1 MKDSEKARRARTI
14 TTVVEM
20 FWCVAPLSCRD
31 ADLQRRRLDVQNSS
45 KKTPISADVA
55 DKELLTPEE
64 LAVVLG
70 CRRTL
75 AHRMIKYLILAFVFI
90 RTRVPETKGKILEEI
105 EADMRGGRSMAR
117 ST

>member
-1 MKDSEKARRARTI
+1 M
-14 TTVVEM
+14 
-20 FWCVAPLSCRD
+20 
-31 ADLQRRRLDVQNSS
+31 QNSS
-45 KKTPISADVA
+45 KKTPIFADVA
-55 DKELLTPEE
+55 DKGLLTPEG